1 MRCEL
6 DGMVD
11 VGSGVRDGRAS
22 GIGPHHDAYRHAEP
36 PVTTL
41 STLIDPA
48 SESFA
53 ANTAHNRALAAEL
66 GDRTAISAR
75 GGSDAHRDRHVA
87 RGKLLPRDRV
97 QRLLDPGSPF
107 LEIGAL
113 AANGMYED
121 GAPGAGVIAGVGRVQ
136 GRECLILA
144 NDPTVKG
151 GAYFPMTVKK
161 HLRAQEIA
169 LENKLPCLYLVDSGG
184 ANLPHQAEVFPD
196 RDHFG
201 RIFYNQAQMSA
212 AGIPQIACVMGSCT
226 AGGAYVPA
234 MSDET
239 VIVRNQGTIFLAGP
253 PLVKAAT
260 GEVISA
266 EELGG
271 AETHGRKSG
280 VVDHVAEN
288 DEHALLIV
296 RDIVDTLNRPKAV
309 DLDVREPR
317 PPKFSPDELYGIVPQ
332 DVRAPYDVR
341 EVIARIVDGS
351 QFHEFKALY
360 GTTLVCGFAHIWGMP
375 VAILA
380 NNGVLFSE
388 SALKGAHFI
397 ELACQ
402 RRVPLLFLQ
411 NISGFMVGGKYEA
424 EGIAKNGAKLVTAV
438 ATAQVPKVTVLIGGS
453 FGAGNYGM
461 CGRAYQPRFLFT
473 WPNARISVMGGE
485 QGASVLATVH
495 RDADSWTPEQA
506 EAFKAPIRQKYE
518 DEGNPYYATARLWDD
533 GIIDPAQTRDV
544 LGLAFSATL
553 NAPIAESATFGLF
566 RM

>member
-1 MRCEL
+1 MSGPAL
-6 DGMVD
+6 DTKVSPD
-11 VGSGVRDGRAS
+11 SETFRAN
-22 GIGPHHDAYRHAEP
+22 A
-36 PVTTL
+36 
-41 STLIDPA
+41 
-48 SESFA
+48 
-53 ANTAHNRALAAEL
+53 AHNRALADEL
-66 GDRTAISAR
+66 RARVAAAAR
-75 GGSDAHRDRHVA
+75 GGSDSARDKHVA

-97 QRLLDPGSPF
+97 ERLLDPGSPF
-107 LEIGAL
+107 LEVGQL
-113 AANGMYED
+113 AANGLYGD
-121 GAPGAGVIAGVGRVQ
+121 DVPGAGIVAGIGRVS
-136 GRECLILA
+136 GRQVMIAC
-144 NDPTVKG
+144 NDATVKG
-151 GAYFPMTVKK
+151 GTYFPLTVKK

-169 LENKLPCLYLVDSGG
+169 LENRLPCVYLVDSGG
-184 ANLPHQAEVFPD
+184 ANLPNQAEVFPD

-212 AGIPQIACVMGSCT
+212 QGIPQIACVMGSCT

-234 MSDET
+234 MCDES

-253 PLVKAAT
+253 PLVQAAP

-266 EELGG
+266 EDLGG
-271 AETHGRKSG
+271 GDLHGRKSG

-288 DEHALLIV
+288 DDHALTIV
-296 RDIVDTLNRPKAV
+296 RDIVSTLQP
-309 DLDVREPR
+309 DLTPNVNLRDPR
-317 PPKFSPDELYGIVPQ
+317 PPLYDASDLYGIVPQ

-351 QFHEFKALY
+351 EFHEFKALY

-388 SALKGAHFI
+388 SAVKGAHFI

-438 ATAQVPKVTVLIGGS
+438 ATAQVPKITVLIGGS

-461 CGRAYQPRFLFT
+461 CGRAYGPRFLFT
-473 WPNARISVMGGE
+473 WPNSRISVMGGE
-485 QGASVLATVH
+485 QAASVLATVN
-495 RDADSWTPEQA
+495 RDAASWTPEQA
-506 EAFKAPIRQKYE
+506 EAFKAPIRQRFE

-533 GIIDPAQTRDV
+533 GVIDPAQTRDV
-544 LGLAFSATL
+544 LGLAFAATL
-553 NAPIAESATFGLF
+553 NAPIEQRAQFGVF

>member
-1 MRCEL
+1 MARVPNRPKPRPMPKLTSAIDTGSAAFKAL
-6 DGMVD
+6 D
-11 VGSGVRDGRAS
+11 
-22 GIGPHHDAYRHAEP
+22 
-36 PVTTL
+36 
-41 STLIDPA
+41 
-48 SESFA
+48 
-53 ANTAHNRALAAEL
+53 AHNRALRDEL
-66 GDRTAISAR
+66 HAKVALAAR
-75 GGSDAHRDRHVA
+75 GGSDASRDRHVA

-97 QRLLDPGSPF
+97 ERLLDPGSPF
-107 LEIGAL
+107 LEVGQL
-113 AANGMYED
+113 AAGGMYNDE
-121 GAPGAGVIAGVGRVQ
+121 APGAGMICGVGRVS
-136 GRECLILA
+136 GREVMIVA

-169 LENKLPCLYLVDSGG
+169 VENNLPCVYLVDSGG

-201 RIFYNQAQMSA
+201 RIFFNQARMSA
-212 AGIPQIACVMGSCT
+212 KSIPQIACVMGSCT

-288 DEHALLIV
+288 DEHALEIV
-296 RDIVDTLNRPKAV
+296 RSIVANLNTVKRV
-309 DLDVREPR
+309 DMDVREPR
-317 PPKFSPDELYGIVPQ
+317 APALDPEQLYGIIPD

-341 EVIARIVDGS
+341 EVIARTVDGS
-351 QFHEFKALY
+351 EFDEFKRDY
-360 GTTLVCGFAHIWGMP
+360 GTTLVCGFARIWGYP

-397 ELACQ
+397 ELACK
-402 RRVPLLFLQ
+402 RKIPLVFLQ

-438 ATAQVPKVTVLIGGS
+438 ASAEVPKFTVLIGGS

-461 CGRAYQPRFLFT
+461 CGRAYSPRFLFT
-473 WPNARISVMGGE
+473 WPNSRISVMGGE
-485 QGASVLATVH
+485 QAASVLATVH

-506 EAFKAPIRQKYE
+506 EAFKAPVRQKYE
-518 DEGNPYYATARLWDD
+518 DEGNPYYASARLWDD
-533 GIIDPAQTRDV
+533 GVIDPAQTRDV
-544 LGLAFSATL
+544 LGLAISASL
-553 NAPIAESATFGLF
+553 NAPIPETTFGVF

>member
-1 MRCEL
+1 MSAPVL
-6 DGMVD
+6 DSKLSRHGEAF
-11 VGSGVRDGRAS
+11 RAN
-22 GIGPHHDAYRHAEP
+22 A
-36 PVTTL
+36 
-41 STLIDPA
+41 
-48 SESFA
+48 
-53 ANTAHNRALAAEL
+53 AHNRALAEAL
-66 GDRTAISAR
+66 RARVAATAR
-75 GGSDAHRDRHVA
+75 GGSESAREKHAA

-97 QRLLDPGSPF
+97 ERLLDSGSPF
-107 LEIGAL
+107 LEIGQL
-113 AANGMYED
+113 AANGLYGDEV
-121 GAPGAGVIAGVGRVQ
+121 PGAGIIAGIGRVS
-136 GRECLILA
+136 GRQVMIGC
-144 NDPTVKG
+144 NDATVKG
-151 GAYFPMTVKK
+151 GTYFPMTVKK

-169 LENKLPCLYLVDSGG
+169 LENNLPCIYLVDSGG
-184 ANLPHQAEVFPD
+184 ANLPNQAEVFPD

-212 AGIPQIACVMGSCT
+212 RGIPQIACVMGSCT

-253 PLVKAAT
+253 PLVQAAT

-266 EELGG
+266 EDLGG
-271 AETHGRKSG
+271 GDLHGRRSG

-288 DEHALLIV
+288 DEHALTIV
-296 RDIVDTLNRPKAV
+296 RDIVSTLQPDRTP
-309 DLDVREPR
+309 DLYLREPVA
-317 PPKFSPDELYGIVPQ
+317 PKYDPGELYGIVPQ

-351 QFHEFKALY
+351 EFHEFKALY

-438 ATAQVPKVTVLIGGS
+438 ATASVPKITVLIGGS

-485 QGASVLATVH
+485 QAASVLATVH
-495 RDADSWTPEQA
+495 RDAARWTAEEA
-506 EAFKAPIRQKYE
+506 EAFKVPIRQKYE

-533 GIIDPAQTRDV
+533 GIIDPVQTRDV
-544 LGLAFSATL
+544 LGLAFAAAL
-553 NAPIAESATFGLF
+553 NAPVPESARFGVF